1 MKAIPWL
8 ALCFAS
14 FALADEAADRM
25 VICRTI
31 AALNEL
37 PRRTVLFTGDAN
49 ASSELERLPKVA
61 ARTFGTAS
69 GATVTISHEP
79 MGEATIHLP
88 DTLEILNP
96 RIACGTLRF
105 ITPEVA
111 LADASWTYQGEGAAT
126 QTVPLLF
133 VMKKEGADWK
143 IAALR
148 ILAPH

>member
-1 MKAIPWL
+1 
-8 ALCFAS
+8 
-14 FALADEAADRM
+14 
-25 VICRTI
+25 
-31 AALNEL
+31 
-37 PRRTVLFTGDAN
+37 
-49 ASSELERLPKVA
+49 
-61 ARTFGTAS
+61 
-69 GATVTISHEP
+69 VTISLEP
-79 MGEATIHLP
+79 MGEASIHLP